1 MQQKNGLQTIS
12 QFGLLL
18 LSKDKKNNLKS
29 LPTFVGGDFFTYNIS
44 RNTYNLNEKNYKNC

>member
-1 MQQKNGLQTIS
+1 MQLKNGLQTIS

-44 RNTYNLNEKNYKNC
+44 RNTYNLNEKNYKNS